1 MNHFH
6 DPELEDVLQDDELRR
21 IAGVLST
28 ARTPDPPLDEA
39 FRTGLRRQLMN
50 EAWAMTEGRPSLWR
64 RMFAPPGL
72 AWAGAAVGLVLI
84 MSVVI
89 YTSLNPGGSLQRIV
103 VQSPVD
109 GDKNVALAQPILV
122 KFNQPMDH
130 PSTEQAVQIS
140 PATNVTFAWN
150 ENTMTVQPTGGS
162 LAPNTQYHVTIGSG
176 ARTASGQ
183 PLSSAQT
190 ITFVT
195 AAPPSPAA
203 TPTPRPTPTTALG
216 EKLLTGLGGAQS
228 LTAQWSSDSSSIYF
242 VDGKGALDVIPV
254 AGGGVTVIAPDGATS
269 PAVSPAGDRLA
280 YIRDG
285 KIEVL
290 TFASGKTDELAVT
303 PAPTLV
309 GWARDKVIWGAADG
323 VYTQSDDGSAHQL
336 APLPTTGAVTV
347 VSLSPDGSHAAY
359 TQDQDLFVLD
369 LSNGK
374 SVQLGQANASFL
386 GWSPG
391 GPELVYGTADNDVV
405 ANLQGVT
412 QSTLPA
418 GEAAWSSQ
426 DAILIGGDT
435 NILQTRPD
443 GTNLGRIS
451 TGTFHFPMWA
461 PNGTTFA
468 FVRGGSLW
476 VATAPPLPAEP
487 TVLDQAGL
495 IVDTFM
501 KARVAGTADQANA
514 VLDSN
519 GKAPYNGGGLSL
531 LISGD
536 PSLTRYYVLTSE
548 VTSTDPDTAR
558 FVVRLVLSHGK
569 TDVSDQ
575 EEVLTLARDP
585 RTKQSVIDQAAA
597 GAHRVLGKGA
607 EVVNVDVETDTVKVT
622 FDSDLDPSTVADGVT
637 IVDAKGKKLDATAT
651 YANRVV
657 VLTRL
662 NLKEGDSFRLV
673 GLYSV
678 RDDSGQNVG
687 AEYDLDFV
695 GPVLAKRHGNGQ
707 NTVPPSPAPTP
718 VPTPTPAG

>member
-1 MNHFH
+1 
-6 DPELEDVLQDDELRR
+6 
-21 IAGVLST
+21 
-28 ARTPDPPLDEA
+28 
-39 FRTGLRRQLMN
+39 
-50 EAWAMTEGRPSLWR
+50 
-64 RMFAPPGL
+64 
-72 AWAGAAVGLVLI
+72 
-84 MSVVI
+84 
-89 YTSLNPGGSLQRIV
+89 
-103 VQSPVD
+103 
-109 GDKNVALAQPILV
+109 
-122 KFNQPMDH
+122 
-130 PSTEQAVQIS
+130 
-140 PATNVTFAWN
+140 VTFAWN

-176 ARTASGQ
+176 AKTASGQ

-195 AAPPSPAA
+195 APPPSPAA

-242 VDGKGALDVIPV
+242 VDGKGALDVIPA
-254 AGGGVTVIAPDGATS
+254 AGGGVTVIAPDGASS

-280 YIRDG
+280 YIRGG

-290 TFASGKTDELAVT
+290 TFASGKTDELAVA

-309 GWARDKVIWGAADG
+309 GWARDEVIWGAADG

-336 APLPTTGAVTV
+336 APLPTTGAVAV

-374 SVQLGQANASFL
+374 SVQLGPANTAFL
-386 GWSPG
+386 GWSPD

-418 GEAAWSSQ
+418 GEATWSSQ

-435 NILQTRPD
+435 NLLQTRPD
-443 GTNLGRIS
+443 GTSLGRIS

-461 PNGTTFA
+461 PNDTTFT

-476 VATAPPLPAEP
+476 VATAPALPPEP
-487 TVLDQAGL
+487 TALDQAGL
-495 IVDTFM
+495 VVDSFM
-501 KARVAGTADQANA
+501 TARIGGAADRANA

-519 GKAPYNGGGLSL
+519 GKAAYSGGGLSL

-536 PSLTRYYVLTSE
+536 PSLTRYYILTSE
-548 VTSTDPDTAR
+548 VTSADPDTAR

-575 EEVLTLARDP
+575 EEVLTLVRDST
-585 RTKQSVIDQAAA
+585 TKQFVIDQATA
-597 GAHRVLGKGA
+597 GSHRVLGKGA
-607 EVVNVDVETDTVKVT
+607 EVVSVDVESDTVKVT

-657 VLTRL
+657 VLTGL
-662 NLKEGDSFRLV
+662 NLKEGDAFRLV
-673 GLYSV
+673 VLTSV
-678 RDDSGQNVG
+678 RDVSGQNVA

-695 GPVLAKRHGNGQ
+695 GPVLVKRHGSGQ
-707 NTVPPSPAPTP
+707 NAVVPSPSPAP